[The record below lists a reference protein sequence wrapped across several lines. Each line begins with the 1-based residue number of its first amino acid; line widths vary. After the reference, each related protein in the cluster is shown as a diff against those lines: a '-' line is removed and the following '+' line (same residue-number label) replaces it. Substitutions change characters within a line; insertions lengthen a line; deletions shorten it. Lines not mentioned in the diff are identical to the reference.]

1 MELLLDLVRLFEAA
15 AVVVHH
21 VYPDDLNKPPLGK
34 GLNRPAQITSDKVW
48 PLDKISGDTIRSTD
62 RLINMSYKEKLEKAS
77 SRMGARFLG
86 YRPETGSWVFKVD
99 HFSKYKL
106 DENDSDTEIV
116 ATDEK
121 FKTLESSAVNMSEVP
136 IDDKSAEKNAT
147 PVTQAVNAYGVDV
160 TWSVCPQL
168 RHFPVS
174 ECRRRCEWDVI
185 ARRAVNP
192 SYNEVK
198 PLEKPVDKDGEEY
211 KQRIKKASNN
221 FLASTG
227 VVLNKTCQAGF
238 QVGVA
243 ALGCKCDAGFP
254 SGKSN
259 SDPYWNLTKASQ
271 SRGDNSK

>member
-21 VYPDDLNKPPLGK
+21 VYPPLGK

-211 KQRIKKASNN
+211 EQRIKKASNN
-221 FLASTG
+221 FLVSTG
-227 VVLNKTCQAGF
+227 VVLNKSCQAGF
-238 QVGVA
+238 HVGVA
-243 ALGCKCDAGFP
+243 ALGCKCDAGFL